1 MMMMLMVTI
10 SIVLMRL
17 QLIYRRQE
25 QGMQC
30 LGQAERE
37 TLDSDTGQGL
47 GAQRQGRVNPVPV
60 QILPAGK
67 SLDYIMNRR
76 LNLEIAEEKR
86 QKRQSVFDFLNNA
99 LSQKPSEGEG
109 GYKDGQKRPASSS
122 VAGQQDTN
130 QPPEKAAKKSPRK
143 SDPTTSCCTE
153 ASARRNEGTFRK
165 DSGRNGRQSA
175 RITEKESKARKNDGF
190 KAQPQKVSSLLIT
203 WQSTQKQNPQHSRN
217 LGNERGSAEKATFIT
232 ADVTCNPLC
241 LV

>member
-1 MMMMLMVTI
+1 MDAVSHGEKLNWLLPVFVT
-10 SIVLMRL
+10 
-17 QLIYRRQE
+17 
-25 QGMQC
+25 
-30 LGQAERE
+30 
-37 TLDSDTGQGL
+37 T
-47 GAQRQGRVNPVPV
+47 
-60 QILPAGK
+60 
-67 SLDYIMNRR
+67 
-76 LNLEIAEEKR
+76 AEEKR

-175 RITEKESKARKNDGF
+175 RITEKESKVR
-190 KAQPQKVSSLLIT
+190 P
-203 WQSTQKQNPQHSRN
+203 
-217 LGNERGSAEKATFIT
+217 T
-232 ADVTCNPLC
+232 AVTSYQ
-241 LV
+241 VTY